1 IFSNLVL
8 LIITADYSR
17 YAIIEPTSRSSS
29 LRNQWSSTTDTT
41 TVCLLQ
47 HENSVK
53 YPSMVTSGHS
63 TGNSCTSVL
72 EDLVDERP
80 TQVKMTNASSSSSKQ
95 LPISS
100 EKFFERCAKTGASV
114 EVPLNTSPAEVER
127 LRTAMNAQLQLNQ
140 QRERLVWQLGDRQER
155 VATKHPKISE
165 IKSRVSPIHEMTPS
179 PPSEEVSTSPT
190 FFGLD
195 TTSTESTTTSLK
207 VGMATPKAEEAQTP
221 SYPFPQ
227 MRNSCPSNSR
237 HNPFTALSSTLNPS
251 MRELDTPRFDL
262 QDLRSLYNSGSTSEI
277 KFQPTGAPKTTEDPI
292 FETPNLYDLSLMLS
306 LEPGLDPW
314 WTTFVDI
321 LKNVYGAHRATLSV
335 PADST
340 DIENV
345 PWGQKATFSI
355 LRNAELSKI
364 RSAQQSSN
372 VSSHNDRQKSIKSEH
387 VSAKDDLGVSVSSRS
402 RPGIPSRHSFTAY
415 EDTKKYPTLDI
426 DGNEAFNFRPGVAM
440 KANNNLPTGLDN
452 PPRTLTLQNAR
463 LNLKSLGD
471 HLESE
476 TTSHTNSWNFV
487 EPPDREVKGRIF
499 SVLQALDHEADPLI
513 DNKGISR
520 VLKRGKVIALT
531 RDYPYVGSSKKNEHS
546 SGKKSCR
553 RSSSRYTCNEKVKTR
568 SPDTT
573 SRSSLFGQRA
583 NKSSRVSAHP
593 QNIDY
598 GTAFFECLRTE
609 NDQESDQEPEY
620 DEYEQA
626 PASPW
631 SQSPAPSP
639 AVHVETSDN
648 LFFTDMQAVD
658 EETFNPKSTP
668 DYCEGPQPQT
678 IGVDRSWTVLHI
690 PLTHPLLSKPVQ
702 SFRLDAAALESKSA
716 GLKKKLSKDID
727 DDSRPS
733 SSPDKRA
740 EKTPIAILSILTPLI
755 PYPPNLRE
763 SLENLAP
770 HLATT
775 FSLCRH
781 LTNLETEIAGLSR
794 KRPSTVGFG
803 AVVPGTFRNHID
815 HPLNFEQSCNSP
827 MYDCTPHR
835 YTTGS
840 LTSPS
845 DYSGLSKSNTG
856 SPAGTPGWEPLN
868 SSHVQ
873 DKRSSVGS
881 PSCIFAESYFTN
893 RSRPGM
899 GKVDPG
905 KIDSTS
911 NIRAWNSSKDSSS
924 VDTRVQRLSRDKD
937 DRFSDYDASIAY
949 LEQVPKGQIVNDK
962 NTCSE
967 QETRQRVV
975 IDTTKTNISDSR
987 DNSSC
992 HQLPDSMSH
1001 KKLSLRTAS
1010 HQIPSRVDRSISM
1023 HTLLHSYGAD
1033 FGSTFQPLP
1042 ATTRRRTSTKP
1053 RTHSYSSPAVEP
1065 ASSAYMPPPS
1075 DRVKGILLDSLPL
1088 HLFIAMPPTGEIVWV
1103 NSRYLT
1109 YRGQSIDNLHEN
1121 PWGSIHPN
1129 DREAYLKSWK
1139 HSLRTG
1145 EQFAMQA
1152 RLKRFDGTY
1161 RWFYT
1166 RASGLRDSRGVVVQ
1180 WHGTSMDIHEQHVA
1194 EVKAARQEEIE
1205 ASEAKHRRLANLI
1218 PQIIFS
1224 ATEEDGITFANHQWL
1239 SFTGQPFQDSIG
1251 LGFLDFVHPEDLAKC
1266 HVLIKESSR
1275 LTLPDSNKSPNNSQD
1290 TSPVDNISKSQ
1301 MRSSEPNVS
1310 GSTKNNPFSLSRTN
1324 STCSNSGHDYL
1335 STNIAELTR
1344 SGIVKVEK
1352 DSNGQLSYSTELRLR
1367 SKSGDYRWHLVRCVE
1382 IDDMNFGNSNGSW
1395 FGACADINDQKLLE
1409 MKLKEAMETKSK
1421 FLSNMSHEI
1430 RTPLIGI
1437 SGMIGFLQDTMLN
1450 DEQLDYCNTIS
1461 FSAQGLLAIINDIL
1475 DLAKADAGMIKLAY
1489 NWFHV
1494 RSLVEEVNETLSIM
1508 AITKHLELNYIVDV
1522 EVPEMVKGDRFRIRQ
1537 ALLNVIGNAIKFTTI
1552 GEVFT
1557 RCKISPGRGQDYEI
1571 GENEVMLEF
1580 SITDTG
1586 KGFSQEEAEIIF
1598 KPFSQ
1603 IDSSTTRSQG
1613 GTGLGLVIS
1622 RQLVELHGGKM
1633 EGQAIL
1639 GKGSTFTFTIVC
1651 TLPTPDDNPEI
1662 LTNPKTNTSISSVAS
1677 ESIPARTS
1685 TLSKGVTPTMGY
1697 TNIDNAGPKK
1707 LIYSSTEC
1715 SPNTRSSSDSFKS
1728 FSSDSLATSIL
1739 SEKSAVNR
1747 HFSNS
1752 SITKISSN
1760 DKNSTKPM
1768 CTAETPPLKLEIPN
1782 QNPSLSP
1789 VKNLVD
1795 EKIVSKSTPV
1805 ASLKSGTKSSLAL
1818 NHTNLSVYSI
1828 LLICPQ
1834 KHSREATTQHIKMT
1848 LSKDVPHEI
1857 IALSSVEEAYKIYNV
1872 ANLTKFTHIVLNL
1885 SLTDEIVNLIDQI
1898 LGFRQAETVIV
1909 ILSDPLQ
1916 RQSVLEKAKNYDYE
1930 KLNKQN
1936 RITFIF
1942 KPVKPSRFAII
1953 FDPEKERDL
1962 STDRNRSS
1970 AEQQVATQRQC
1981 YKDIG
1986 QRLGNKGLRVLL
1998 VEDNVTNQKV
2008 LLKYLAKVKIEVDLA
2023 HDGLECTEKVF
2034 RNPHSFYS
2042 LILCDLQMPN
2052 KDGYQACREI
2062 RAWESKN
2069 NYKSMPIVALSANV
2083 MTDVADRCNEAG
2095 FSNYITK
2102 PVDFKALSKVMGDYL
2117 DPKGSVAA

>member
-1 IFSNLVL
+1 
-8 LIITADYSR
+8 
-17 YAIIEPTSRSSS
+17 
-29 LRNQWSSTTDTT
+29 
-41 TVCLLQ
+41 
-47 HENSVK
+47 
-53 YPSMVTSGHS
+53 MVISGHS

-72 EDLVDERP
+72 EGSVDERP
-80 TQVKMTNASSSSSKQ
+80 TQGEMTNTSSSSSKK

-100 EKFFERCAKTGASV
+100 EEIFERRAKTGASV

-155 VATKHPKISE
+155 VVPKHPKIGE

-190 FFGLD
+190 LFGLD
-195 TTSTESTTTSLK
+195 STSTESTTTSLK
-207 VGMATPKAEEAQTP
+207 VGMTTPKAEEAQTP
-221 SYPFPQ
+221 SYPFPH
-227 MRNSCPSNSR
+227 MRNLCPSNSR
-237 HNPFTALSSTLNPS
+237 HKPFTAVSPTLNLNIC
-251 MRELDTPRFDL
+251 ECDTSRCDL
-262 QDLRSLYNSGSTSEI
+262 QDLRSLCNSGSNSEI
-277 KFQPTGAPKTTEDPI
+277 NFQPTGAPKSKEDPI

-314 WTTFVDI
+314 WTTFVEI

-335 PADST
+335 PADTT

-355 LRNAELSKI
+355 LRNAELSKM
-364 RSAQQSSN
+364 RSTQQNSN
-372 VSSHNDRQKSIKSEH
+372 VSSHNDRQKSIISEH
-387 VSAKDDLGVSVSSRS
+387 VSAKDDLGVPVSSRT

-415 EDTKKYPTLDI
+415 EDTKRDPNLDI
-426 DGNEAFNFRPGVAM
+426 DGNETFNSRPSVIM
-440 KANNNLPTGLDN
+440 KANNNLPARLDF

-476 TTSHTNSWNFV
+476 TTLHSNSWEFV

-531 RDYPYVGSSKKNEHS
+531 RDYPYVGSSKKNERS
-546 SGKKSCR
+546 SGKNSCR
-553 RSSSRYTCNEKVKTR
+553 RSGSRYTCSEKVKTK

-573 SRSSLFGQRA
+573 SRPSLFGHRA
-583 NKSSRVSAHP
+583 SKSSRVSSHS
-593 QNIDY
+593 QNTDY
-598 GTAFFECLRTE
+598 GTNFFECSRSE
-609 NDQESDQEPEY
+609 NDQDSEQEPEY
-620 DEYEQA
+620 DEYEQT

-648 LFFTDMQAVD
+648 LFFTNMQAVD
-658 EETFNPKSTP
+658 EETFNPQSTL
-668 DYCEGPQPQT
+668 DYCEGPQPQI

-716 GLKKKLSKDID
+716 GSFKKKLSKDID
-727 DDSRPS
+727 DDGRPS

-781 LTNLETEIAGLSR
+781 LTNLENEIAGLSR

-856 SPAGTPGWEPLN
+856 SPAGTPGWEPVN

-881 PSCIFAESYFTN
+881 PNCIFAESYFTN

-899 GKVDPG
+899 GKIDTG
-905 KIDSTS
+905 KIDSAS
-911 NIRAWNSSKDSSS
+911 NIRAWSCSKDSSS

-937 DRFSDYDASIAY
+937 ERFSDYDASIAH
-949 LEQVPKGQIVNDK
+949 LEQVTKGQIINDK

-967 QETRQRVV
+967 QDIRQRVV
-975 IDTTKTNISDSR
+975 IDTTNANISDSR
-987 DNSSC
+987 DHCSS

-1001 KKLSLRTAS
+1001 KKTSMRTAS

-1053 RTHSYSSPAVEP
+1053 RTHSYSSPAIEP

-1239 SFTGQPFQDSIG
+1239 SFTGQPFEDSIG
-1251 LGFLDFVHPEDLAKC
+1251 LGFIDFVHPEDIAKC
-1266 HVLIKESSR
+1266 HILIKESSR
-1275 LTLPDSNKSPNNSQD
+1275 LTLPGSKKSANDSQD
-1290 TSPVDNISKSQ
+1290 TSPVDNIGKSQ
-1301 MRSSEPNVS
+1301 MRSSESNVS
-1310 GSTKNNPFSLSRTN
+1310 GSTKNKRFSLSRTN
-1324 STCSNSGHDYL
+1324 STCSNSSHDYL

-1344 SGIVKVEK
+1344 SGIVKVER
-1352 DSNGQLSYSTELRLR
+1352 DSNGQLSYSTEVRLR

-1382 IDDMNFGNSNGSW
+1382 VDDMNFGNCTGSW

-1437 SGMIGFLQDTMLN
+1437 SGMIGFLQDTILN

-1508 AITKHLELNYIVDV
+1508 AITKHLELNYIVDD

-1537 ALLNVIGNAIKFTTI
+1537 ALLNVIGNAIKFTTV

-1557 RCKISPGRGQDYEI
+1557 RCKISPGRGQDYKI

-1633 EGQAIL
+1633 EGTAIL

-1651 TLPTPDDNPEI
+1651 SLPTADDNPDI
-1662 LTNPKTNTSISSVAS
+1662 LPNSKTNTSISSVVS
-1677 ESIPARTS
+1677 ESLPARTS
-1685 TLSKGVTPTMGY
+1685 TLSKEVKPTMGY
-1697 TNIDNAGPKK
+1697 TNLDNAGPRKH
-1707 LIYSSTEC
+1707 IYSSTEC

-1739 SEKSAVNR
+1739 SEKSAINR

-1752 SITKISSN
+1752 SITQLSSN
-1760 DKNSTKPM
+1760 NITTKKPM
-1768 CTAETPPLKLEIPN
+1768 CATDSPQLKLEIPN
-1782 QNPSLSP
+1782 QNLSISP
-1789 VKNLVD
+1789 VKNIVH
-1795 EKIVSKSTPV
+1795 EKSVPKAAPV
-1805 ASLKSGTKSSLAL
+1805 TSLKSGSKSSLESK
-1818 NHTNLSVYSI
+1818 HTDLSVYSI

-1848 LSKDVPHEI
+1848 LPKDVPHEI
-1857 IALSSVEEAYKIYNV
+1857 IALSSVEEAYKTYNI
-1872 ANLTKFTHIVLNL
+1872 ASLTKFTHIVLNL
-1885 SLTDEIVNLIDQI
+1885 SLTDEIVDLIDQI
-1898 LGFRQAETVIV
+1898 LGFRQAETLIV

-1986 QRLGNKGLRVLL
+1986 KRLGNKGLRVLL
-1998 VEDNVTNQKV
+1998 VEDNMTNQKV
-2008 LLKYLAKVKIEVDLA
+2008 LLKYLAKVRIEVDLA

-2034 RNPHSFYS
+2034 TNPHSFYS

-2062 RAWESKN
+2062 RAWENKN
-2069 NYKSMPIVALSANV
+2069 NYKAMPIVALSANV

-2117 DPKGSVAA
+2117 DPKGSVAV